1 MTNKR
6 NKRNNR
12 TKTTAPEIMR
22 DTTLEDPRRH
32 SKSAPWY
39 ARRSAIMSY
48 AAGILADNPWL
59 DSVVRQGWG
68 GLMVHLV
75 TPSTPGRLRYA
86 LDVSVAP
93 ETPERVRTVA
103 YCVPGYP
110 RSVHEDGS
118 WRVARA
124 AMHRMVSRPEEV
136 IDLVRSYADE
146 AQAEDAKEK

>member
-1 MTNKR
+1 MTNKK
-6 NKRNNR
+6 NSR
-12 TKTTAPEIMR
+12 TKKAAPEIMR
-22 DTTLEDPRRH
+22 DTTLEDHRRR

-59 DSVVRQGWG
+59 DSMVSQGEG
-68 GLMVHLV
+68 GLLVHLV
-75 TPSTPGRLRYA
+75 TPSAPGRLRYA

-93 ETPERVRTVA
+93 SSPERVRTVA

-110 RSVHEDGS
+110 RAVHEDGS

-136 IDLVRSYADE
+136 VDLVRSYADE
-146 AQAEDAKEK
+146 AQAEEAKEK

>member
-1 MTNKR
+1 MTNK
-6 NKRNNR
+6 KSNR
-12 TKTTAPEIMR
+12 TKTAAPEIMR
-22 DTTLEDPRRH
+22 DTTLEDTRRR

-48 AAGILADNPWL
+48 AAGLLADNPWL
-59 DSVVRQGWG
+59 DSTVSQGVG
-68 GLMVHLV
+68 GLRVHLV

-93 ETPERVRTVA
+93 SSPERVRTVA

-110 RSVHEDGS
+110 RAVHEDGS

-124 AMHRMVSRPEEV
+124 AMHRMVSRPGEV
-136 IDLVRSYADE
+136 VDLVRSYADE
-146 AQAEDAKEK
+146 AQTTEAKEK

>member
-1 MTNKR
+1 MT
-6 NKRNNR
+6 
-12 TKTTAPEIMR
+12 TKKSSKPIMR
-22 DTTLEDPRRH
+22 DTTLDDAKRR

-59 DSVVRQGWG
+59 NSMVSQGEE
-68 GLMVHLV
+68 GLLVHLV

-93 ETPERVRTVA
+93 SKPERVRTVA

-110 RSVHEDGS
+110 RAVHEDGS

-136 IDLVRSYADE
+136 VDLVRSYADE
-146 AQAEDAKEK
+146 ADTTEAKEK

>member
-1 MTNKR
+1 MTNK
-6 NKRNNR
+6 KSS
-12 TKTTAPEIMR
+12 KPIMR
-22 DTTLEDPRRH
+22 DTTPEDTRRR

-59 DSVVRQGWG
+59 ESVVSQSKRD
-68 GLMVHLV
+68 GLRVHLI
-75 TPSTPGRLRYA
+75 TPSEPGRLRYA
-86 LDVSVAP
+86 LDIIVRP
-93 ETPERVRTVA
+93 DEPERVRTTA

-110 RSVHEDGS
+110 RAVHEDGS

-124 AMHRMVSRPEEV
+124 AMHRMVSRPEKV

-146 AQAEDAKEK
+146 TQAEEAKEK

>member
-1 MTNKR
+1 MTNK
-6 NKRNNR
+6 KSNR
-12 TKTTAPEIMR
+12 TKKTAAPIMR
-22 DTTLEDPRRH
+22 DTTIEDTRRR

-59 DSVVRQGWG
+59 DSMVSQGEE
-68 GLMVHLV
+68 GLLVHLV

-93 ETPERVRTVA
+93 ATPERVRTVA

-110 RSVHEDGS
+110 RAVHEDGS

-136 IDLVRSYADE
+136 VDLVRSYADSTE
-146 AQAEDAKEK
+146 TEAKEK

>member
-1 MTNKR
+1 MTNK
-6 NKRNNR
+6 KSDR
-12 TKTTAPEIMR
+12 TKRQAAPIMR
-22 DTTLEDPRRH
+22 DTTLEDTRRR

-59 DSVVRQGWG
+59 DSMVSQGEE
-68 GLMVHLV
+68 GLLVHLV
-75 TPSTPGRLRYA
+75 TPSMPGRLRYA

-93 ETPERVRTVA
+93 ATPERVRTVA

-110 RSVHEDGS
+110 RAVHEDGS
-118 WRVARA
+118 WRAARA

-136 IDLVRSYADE
+136 VDLVRSYADE
-146 AQAEDAKEK
+146 AQAEEAKEK

>member
-1 MTNKR
+1 MT
-6 NKRNNR
+6 
-12 TKTTAPEIMR
+12 TKKSSKPIMR
-22 DTTLEDPRRH
+22 DTTLDDAKRR
-32 SKSAPWY
+32 SRSAPWY

-59 DSVVRQGWG
+59 DSRVSQGEE
-68 GLMVHLV
+68 GLLVHLV

-93 ETPERVRTVA
+93 SKPERVRTVA

-110 RSVHEDGS
+110 RAVHEDGS

-136 IDLVRSYADE
+136 VDLVRSYADE
-146 AQAEDAKEK
+146 ADTTEAKEK

>member
-1 MTNKR
+1 MTNWKSKR
-6 NKRNNR
+6 
-12 TKTTAPEIMR
+12 TSAAEIMR
-22 DTTLEDPRRH
+22 DTTVEDTRRR

-59 DSVVRQGWG
+59 ESVVSQSKRD
-68 GLMVHLV
+68 GLRVHLI
-75 TPSTPGRLRYA
+75 TPSEPGRLRCA
-86 LDVSVAP
+86 LDVIVRP
-93 ETPERVRTVA
+93 EEPERVKTTA

-110 RSVHEDGS
+110 RAVHEDGS

-146 AQAEDAKEK
+146 AETSEEEK

>member
-6 NKRNNR
+6 SRK
-12 TKTTAPEIMR
+12 PIMR
-22 DTTLEDPRRH
+22 DTTLGDAKRR
-32 SKSAPWY
+32 SKSATWY

-59 DSVVRQGWG
+59 DSMVSQGEE
-68 GLMVHLV
+68 GLLVHLV

-93 ETPERVRTVA
+93 SKPERVRTVA

-110 RSVHEDGS
+110 RAVHEDGS

-136 IDLVRSYADE
+136 VDLVRSYADE
-146 AQAEDAKEK
+146 ADTTEAKEK

>member
-1 MTNKR
+1 MTNK
-6 NKRNNR
+6 KS
-12 TKTTAPEIMR
+12 KPIMR
-22 DTTLEDPRRH
+22 DTTLDDAKRRL
-32 SKSAPWY
+32 KSAPWY

-59 DSVVRQGWG
+59 DSMVSQGEE
-68 GLMVHLV
+68 GLLVHLV

-93 ETPERVRTVA
+93 ATPERVRTVA

-110 RSVHEDGS
+110 RAVHEDGS

-136 IDLVRSYADE
+136 VDLVRSYADE
-146 AQAEDAKEK
+146 AQAEEAKEK

>member
-1 MTNKR
+1 MTNK
-6 NKRNNR
+6 KSS
-12 TKTTAPEIMR
+12 KPIMR
-22 DTTLEDPRRH
+22 DTTLDDTRRR

-59 DSVVRQGWG
+59 DSMVSQGEE
-68 GLMVHLV
+68 GLLVHLV

-93 ETPERVRTVA
+93 SKPERVRTVA

-110 RSVHEDGS
+110 RAVHEDGS

-136 IDLVRSYADE
+136 VDLVRSYADE
-146 AQAEDAKEK
+146 AEIAESETKEK